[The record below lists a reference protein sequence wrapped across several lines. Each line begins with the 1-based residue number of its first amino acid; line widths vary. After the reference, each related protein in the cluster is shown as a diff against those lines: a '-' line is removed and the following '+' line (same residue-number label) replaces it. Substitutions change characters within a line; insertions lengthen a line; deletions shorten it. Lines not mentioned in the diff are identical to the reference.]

1 MYKYIFIIIF
11 FTLILIFMKR
21 VLIKDALLSTKE
33 VVVAGFVDAIRD
45 KKNICFI
52 VVRDI
57 SSKMQLTIDKL
68 LYPHLSNIV
77 SSISLGSVI
86 EASGVIQKT
95 DFVKLNGVEMLVENI
110 KILSYALPSPIV
122 SSQDTETNLNLRLN
136 YRWLD
141 LREEKNILMFQ
152 VQTSMVNACRRFLLE
167 RNFIEI
173 HTPKL
178 ISTES
183 ESGAGVFHVDYFGR
197 VAYLA
202 QSPQFYKQMSMA
214 AGFERVFEIGPV
226 FRAEK
231 SNSRKHATEF
241 SGLDVEIAYISSFE
255 EVMDLEQEMLV
266 YALENIKTQ
275 YGDKIKELYGIDVI
289 VPKCKF
295 PVVKLSDLYI
305 MLENLYGYSVDEKEK
320 VDLTSD
326 AERLCERLAKEQYDS
341 EFLFVT
347 YFPAEKRAFYHMR
360 DENNIPCGYDLIW
373 KGVEITTGAQR
384 EHRYEV
390 LKRQAEEK
398 GLCDNV
404 KDYLEFFKYGCPPHG
419 GFGIG
424 IDRLTLILFNSTIKQ
439 SMFLF
444 RGPDRIKP

>member
-1 MYKYIFIIIF
+1 MERI
-11 FTLILIFMKR
+11 
-21 VLIKDALLSTKE
+21 LIKDAVLSSNK
-33 VVVAGFVDAIRD
+33 VVVAGFVEAIRD

-57 SSKMQLTIDKL
+57 SSKIQLTIDKL
-68 LYPHLSNIV
+68 LYPHLSTIV

-86 EASGVIQKT
+86 EAIGFIQKT
-95 DFVKLNGVEMLVENI
+95 PFVKLNGVEMLVEDI
-110 KILSYALPSPIV
+110 KILSYALPSPIL
-122 SSQDTETNLNLRLN
+122 SSHDTETNLNLRLD

-152 VQTSMVNACRRFLLE
+152 VQTAMVNACRQFLLD

-183 ESGAGVFHVDYFGR
+183 ESGSGVFHVDYFGR

-202 QSPQFYKQMSMA
+202 QSPQFYKQMAIA

-241 SGLDVEIAYISSFE
+241 SGLDIEIAYISSFE
-255 EVMDLEQEMLV
+255 DIMKIEQDMLV
-266 YALENIKTQ
+266 YALEYVKIH
-275 YGDKIKELYGIDVI
+275 YGTKIKDLYGIDVI

-305 MLENLYGYSVDEKEK
+305 MLEQLYGYSVDEKEK

-326 AERLCERLAKEQYDS
+326 AERLCERLSREKYDS

-347 YFPAEKRAFYHMR
+347 CFPAEKRAFYHMR
-360 DENNIPCGYDLIW
+360 DEENIPCGYDLIW

-390 LKRQAEEK
+390 LKHQAEEK
-398 GLCDNV
+398 GLYDSV
-404 KDYLEFFKYGCPPHG
+404 KDYLDFFKYGCPPHG

-444 RGPDRIKP
+444 RGPDRINP

>member
-1 MYKYIFIIIF
+1 
-11 FTLILIFMKR
+11 
-21 VLIKDALLSTKE
+21 
-33 VVVAGFVDAIRD
+33 
-45 KKNICFI
+45 
-52 VVRDI
+52 
-57 SSKMQLTIDKL
+57 
-68 LYPHLSNIV
+68 
-77 SSISLGSVI
+77 
-86 EASGVIQKT
+86 
-95 DFVKLNGVEMLVENI
+95 
-110 KILSYALPSPIV
+110 
-122 SSQDTETNLNLRLN
+122 
-136 YRWLD
+136 
-141 LREEKNILMFQ
+141 
-152 VQTSMVNACRRFLLE
+152 MVNACRQFLLD

-183 ESGAGVFHVDYFGR
+183 ESGSGVFHVDYFGR

-202 QSPQFYKQMSMA
+202 QSPQFYKQMAIA

-241 SGLDVEIAYISSFE
+241 SGLDIEIAYISSFE
-255 EVMDLEQEMLV
+255 DIMKIEQDMLV
-266 YALENIKTQ
+266 YALEYVKIH
-275 YGDKIKELYGIDVI
+275 YGTKIKDLYGIDVI

-305 MLENLYGYSVDEKEK
+305 MLEQLYGYSVDEKEK

-326 AERLCERLAKEQYDS
+326 AERLCERLSREKYDS

-347 YFPAEKRAFYHMR
+347 CFPAEKRAFYHMR
-360 DENNIPCGYDLIW
+360 DEENIPCGYDLIW

-390 LKRQAEEK
+390 LKHQAEEK
-398 GLCDNV
+398 GLYDSV
-404 KDYLEFFKYGCPPHG
+404 KDYLDFFKYGCPPHG